1 VTFTCR
7 GTGVSLIFHVDTK
20 LATDPSIMARGFTLP
35 TPMTNATDGTIT
47 GSLVLAIA
55 SEANNNSNITCTIT
69 LSVPPFGGDISPPA
83 VLMIQGILDGV
94 GDLMATVIDGSNVS
108 LTWTPPYSLD
118 NVPITGYN
126 IITSDGINITVNTP
140 YHILTSSDPDPCNIT
155 TVSVG
160 AINDVGTS
168 QYNNVS
174 FYYQTVPSQNDIVSI
189 TNGSHHILS
198 VVVDTSILCVGER
211 PKFIRI
217 NVIYSND
224 IVNTTKISSVPM
236 DQPTI
241 LQSVTLQ
248 NDWREYFIVNV
259 TLSNRGGET
268 SYPFPLGH
276 LGPVNN
282 ITSSSTNCS
291 IINVSWSR
299 PPSVHDRVN
308 IHNYT
313 LRRYNDNGLV
323 SSVTVNGN
331 TTSYEFVDEELFSH
345 EYTYEICG
353 NNELGEGN
361 CSNGTFS
368 YLRVPTSV
376 RNNTTLTL
384 QDNIIDFN
392 IPIIFECP
400 NVLPVNATVSIQCD
414 GRLVYRIR
422 RTIDILSYN
431 ISDHSITIM
440 SLSTQYES
448 CQLSVTLTNTN
459 GISTTYIISLELPS
473 LVTTPTAPPTDS
485 TIPSINMSLSIGAVG
500 RSWRY
505 MWCITFGY
513 LYNNNWYNIVV
524 LLLSLQEE
532 D

>member
-1 VTFTCR
+1 
-7 GTGVSLIFHVDTK
+7 
-20 LATDPSIMARGFTLP
+20 MARGFTLP

-384 QDNIIDFN
+384 LNDNLINFNIPFINECPDNSTITININVFCDNTELHNDRYDIIRREITISDN
-392 IPIIFECP
+392 IPII
-400 NVLPVNATVSIQCD
+400 S
-414 GRLVYRIR
+414 
-422 RTIDILSYN
+422 
-431 ISDHSITIM
+431 
-440 SLSTQYES
+440 QYES
-448 CQLSVTLTNTN
+448 CQLFITLTSTN
-459 GISTTYIISLELPS
+459 GISDSYSISIDILSVGLPTTTASIVPSPTAGLLFGDSSSFYALFVLLPIFAILIIICVIAIGMVWHFHRQTEGSQYHRFRNSDNLPS
-473 LVTTPTAPPTDS
+473 IITEKQQSYEFRNLVA
-485 TIPSINMSLSIGAVG
+485 
-500 RSWRY
+500 
-505 MWCITFGY
+505 
-513 LYNNNWYNIVV
+513 
-524 LLLSLQEE
+524 
-532 D
+532 

>member
-1 VTFTCR
+1 
-7 GTGVSLIFHVDTK
+7 
-20 LATDPSIMARGFTLP
+20 
-35 TPMTNATDGTIT
+35 
-47 GSLVLAIA
+47 
-55 SEANNNSNITCTIT
+55 
-69 LSVPPFGGDISPPA
+69 
-83 VLMIQGILDGV
+83 MIQGILDGV

-368 YLRVPTSV
+368 YLRGTS
-376 RNNTTLTL
+376 
-384 QDNIIDFN
+384 
-392 IPIIFECP
+392 
-400 NVLPVNATVSIQCD
+400 
-414 GRLVYRIR
+414 
-422 RTIDILSYN
+422 
-431 ISDHSITIM
+431 
-440 SLSTQYES
+440 
-448 CQLSVTLTNTN
+448 
-459 GISTTYIISLELPS
+459 
-473 LVTTPTAPPTDS
+473 
-485 TIPSINMSLSIGAVG
+485 SIN
-500 RSWRY
+500 
-505 MWCITFGY
+505 
-513 LYNNNWYNIVV
+513 
-524 LLLSLQEE
+524 
-532 D
+532 